1 MVADGKTLAL
11 YAVLAAI
18 VSLGLL
24 VFAWASSDAGVTNV
38 VIGAITGYW
47 LREATFIGRA
57 VTTGATTLPPPEPP
71 TVPPT
76 VPPVL
81 PPA

>member
-1 MVADGKTLAL
+1 MGADGKTLAL

-57 VTTGATTLPPPEPP
+57 VTTGATTPPAPPEPP
-71 TVPPT
+71 EPPSI
-76 VPPVL
+76 L
-81 PPA
+81 PNSTN